1 VPKSVQLCLSGVVGG
16 ERGRCPYLL
25 LFDGMLER
33 AAVWQVVPGRERG
46 SVTLPVQARRGE
58 MVTVA
63 VGLELRLGV
72 AGQVGPSGGEGE

>member
-1 VPKSVQLCLSGVVGG
+1 
-16 ERGRCPYLL
+16 
-25 LFDGMLER
+25 MLER